1 MKLNKKQYAKQP
13 FASKKSY
20 TNEADLAPSQG
31 EQGGRPL
38 ETKSKRKS

>member
-1 MKLNKKQYAKQP
+1 MKLNKKQYANQP

-20 TNEADLAPSQG
+20 TNEADLAPSQD
-31 EQGGRPL
+31 EQAGRPA